1 MPDCVETVS
10 GNVYYE
16 TVIFFCH
23 QKLLK
28 ILEMLLES

>member
-10 GNVYYE
+10 GNVDYE
-16 TVIFFCH
+16 TIDFFCRQIFF
-23 QKLLK
+23 K